1 MKFRNKETGEIY
13 KSLLDV
19 RCGYF
24 CEECPASKRHNKRN
38 LVCGDFFNKYPYEA
52 AAALG
57 YEVIEDDA
65 QSDGISAYQP
75 IVINN
80 YQNYQGNK
88 MTLEWISVKDDMP
101 KEHDS
106 MFKKFKNTSL
116 WKDGMFEKTSDRVIV
131 AITFE
136 DGKRKASTASTVDG
150 KWIGLPIVG
159 NPIVTHWMPFP
170 ELPKEENK

>member
-1 MKFRNKETGEIY
+1 M
-13 KSLLDV
+13 S
-19 RCGYF
+19 
-24 CEECPASKRHNKRN
+24 
-38 LVCGDFFNKYPYEA
+38 
-52 AAALG
+52 
-57 YEVIEDDA
+57 
-65 QSDGISAYQP
+65 
-75 IVINN
+75 
-80 YQNYQGNK
+80 
-88 MTLEWISVKDDMP
+88 EWISVKDDMP

-106 MFKKFKNTSL
+106 IFKKFKNTPH
-116 WKDGMFEKTSDRVIV
+116 WKEGMFEKTSDRVIV